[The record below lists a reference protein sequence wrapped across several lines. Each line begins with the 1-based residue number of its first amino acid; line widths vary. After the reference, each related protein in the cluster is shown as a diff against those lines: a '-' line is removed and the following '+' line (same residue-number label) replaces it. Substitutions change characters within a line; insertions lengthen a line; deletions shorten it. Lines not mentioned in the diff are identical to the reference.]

1 MHSNL
6 LHFFPLFLWHS
17 RQNALHLE
25 EKERIERER
34 LQQIIDDADDYKD
47 ELIAK
52 RKMNREANIKKNRDQ
67 EKVIRFSLHCFSLT
81 ICLRLSIINK
91 CCYSQYLV
99 KPLGVHGRAGTKLAL
114 LDLKK

>member
-1 MHSNL
+1 MAAGTVDL
-6 LHFFPLFLWHS
+6 RFLNIFCKLPFSLWCS
-17 RQNALHLE
+17 RKNALHLE

-67 EKVIRFSLHCFSLT
+67 EKVMGILFLVLLDSDCVLRFS
-81 ICLRLSIINK
+81 I
-91 CCYSQYLV
+91 V
-99 KPLGVHGRAGTKLAL
+99 KMLLLAL
-114 LDLKK
+114 VVT

>member
-1 MHSNL
+1 MPAGTVDL
-6 LHFFPLFLWHS
+6 RFLNIFCKLPFSLWCS
-17 RQNALHLE
+17 RKNALHLE

-67 EKVIRFSLHCFSLT
+67 EKVMGILFFG
-81 ICLRLSIINK
+81 IVGFRLCAEIFYCQIVATCTGGDMK
-91 CCYSQYLV
+91 
-99 KPLGVHGRAGTKLAL
+99 HM
-114 LDLKK
+114 DL

>member
-1 MHSNL
+1 MPAGTVDL
-6 LHFFPLFLWHS
+6 RFLNIFCKLPFSLWCS
-17 RQNALHLE
+17 RKNALHLE

-67 EKVIRFSLHCFSLT
+67 EKVMGILFLVLLDSDCVLRFS
-81 ICLRLSIINK
+81 I
-91 CCYSQYLV
+91 V
-99 KPLGVHGRAGTKLAL
+99 KMLLLAL
-114 LDLKK
+114 VVT

>member
-1 MHSNL
+1 M
-6 LHFFPLFLWHS
+6 
-17 RQNALHLE
+17 HLE

-67 EKVIRFSLHCFSLT
+67 EKVMGILFLVLLDSDCVLRFS
-81 ICLRLSIINK
+81 IIK
-91 CCYSQYLV
+91 ML
-99 KPLGVHGRAGTKLAL
+99 LLAL
-114 LDLKK
+114 VVTWITWVCKVHLVWIPGLLGMIAELRWFN

>member
-1 MHSNL
+1 M
-6 LHFFPLFLWHS
+6 
-17 RQNALHLE
+17 HLE

-67 EKVIRFSLHCFSLT
+67 EKVMGILFLVLLDSDCVLRFS
-81 ICLRLSIINK
+81 IIK
-91 CCYSQYLV
+91 VL
-99 KPLGVHGRAGTKLAL
+99 LLAL
-114 LDLKK
+114 VVT

>member
-1 MHSNL
+1 MSEHLCKLPFS
-6 LHFFPLFLWHS
+6 LWCS
-17 RQNALHLE
+17 RKNALHLE

-67 EKVIRFSLHCFSLT
+67 EKVMGILFLVLLDSDCVLRFS
-81 ICLRLSIINK
+81 IIK
-91 CCYSQYLV
+91 VL
-99 KPLGVHGRAGTKLAL
+99 LLAL
-114 LDLKK
+114 VVT

>member
-1 MHSNL
+1 M
-6 LHFFPLFLWHS
+6 
-17 RQNALHLE
+17 HLE

-67 EKVIRFSLHCFSLT
+67 EKVTGILFLVLLDSDCVLRFS
-81 ICLRLSIINK
+81 IIK
-91 CCYSQYLV
+91 VL
-99 KPLGVHGRAGTKLAL
+99 LLAL
-114 LDLKK
+114 VVT

>member
-1 MHSNL
+1 MPAGTVDL
-6 LHFFPLFLWHS
+6 RFLNIFCKLPFSLWCS
-17 RQNALHLE
+17 RKNALHLE

-67 EKVIRFSLHCFSLT
+67 EKVMGILFLVLLDSDCLLRFS
-81 ICLRLSIINK
+81 I
-91 CCYSQYLV
+91 V
-99 KPLGVHGRAGTKLAL
+99 KMLLLAL
-114 LDLKK
+114 VMT

>member
-1 MHSNL
+1 
-6 LHFFPLFLWHS
+6 
-17 RQNALHLE
+17 LHLE

-67 EKVIRFSLHCFSLT
+67 EKVTGILFLVLLDSDCVLRFS
-81 ICLRLSIINK
+81 IIK
-91 CCYSQYLV
+91 VL
-99 KPLGVHGRAGTKLAL
+99 LLAL
-114 LDLKK
+114 VVT